1 MYNKKAVQSNFM
13 EKHILSKSTFIKG
26 HQCFK
31 ALYLHKKRPF
41 LRDRLSAEQLA
52 KFKRGHQ
59 VGDLA
64 QQLFPNGIDVSPKS
78 PAQYQKAAIQTQEL
92 INQGEKVIYE
102 ATFQYN
108 KVLIMLDILV
118 KTETGWDAFEVKS
131 SRSLSET
138 YYTDASLQYY
148 IITQSGMNLNSFSL
162 VYVNENYKLEKD
174 KPFDLNAYFIKLEVS
189 DELKKR
195 QSEIAEQ
202 IEKQFHILN
211 EKHSPTIEVGSH
223 CFYPYPCDFQGFCWK
238 DTPKDIFKIP
248 ALSKEQASELMDRA
262 VFSLEDI
269 KKQTIE
275 LPLVSKQID
284 YLKADQSF
292 VDEKLIEE
300 ILASKANFAFFGYVC
315 KESAVPDYI
324 HFNPYQKQWI
334 AYSILQNTESFSDVF
349 SGNADK
355 YSVFISN
362 LLIHLGLD
370 KQIIVFDKE
379 ECKEIFDQHSSIFP
393 EFKDQFNNLR
403 SKLIGVKQWIE
414 EGKIYFPGISQGLGF
429 NETVNNILK
438 ISSFTNQKIA
448 SDIQAVSIYAETD
461 KNSDLNH
468 SKKEEMEHI
477 NRYTQSK
484 AEYLDKCIEKL
495 G

>member
-1 MYNKKAVQSNFM
+1 M

-26 HQCFK
+26 HQCLK

-174 KPFDLNAYFIKLEVS
+174 KPFDLNAYFIRQEVS

-211 EKHSPTIEVGSH
+211 EKHSPNIEVGSH

-238 DTPKDIFKIP
+238 EKPNDIFKIP
-248 ALSKEQASELMDRA
+248 ALSKEQTSELLDRA
-262 VFSLEDI
+262 VFSLDDL
-269 KKQTIE
+269 KKQTFE

-284 YLKADQSF
+284 YLNANQSF
-292 VDEKLIEE
+292 VDEKLKEE
-300 ILASKANFAFFGYVC
+300 ILASKANFAVFGYVC
-315 KESAVPDYI
+315 KESAIPDYI

-334 AYSILQNTESFSDVF
+334 AYSISQNNKLMSHVF

-355 YSVFISN
+355 YSVFISTM
-362 LLIHLGLD
+362 LSHLESH
-370 KQIIVFDKE
+370 KQIVVFDKE
-379 ECKEIFDQHSSIFP
+379 ECIEILDQHSCIFP

-403 SKLIGVKQWIE
+403 TKLIGLKQWIE
-414 EGKIYFPGISQGLGF
+414 EGKIYFPGISQDIGF
-429 NETVNNILK
+429 NETINNILK
-438 ISSFTNQKIA
+438 INSFTNQKIA
-448 SDIQAVSIYAETD
+448 SDIQAVSFYAETD
-461 KNSDLNH
+461 KNSDLNN
-468 SKKEEMEHI
+468 SLKEEMMLI
-477 NRYTQSK
+477 NRYTHSK
-484 AEYLDKCIEKL
+484 VEYLGKCIERL